1 MTIKTSLTVLTV
13 DKNVELQKLKY
24 CGWYCKLVQHLEK
37 NLPLLG
43 IYTAYSYSIPFLL
56 SEKCV
61 HMGIRVDAQN
71 CS

>member
-1 MTIKTSLTVLTV
+1 MWNYKNSNTV
-13 DKNVELQKLKY
+13 DGIVN
-24 CGWYCKLVQHLEK
+24 WYNHLEK
-37 NLPLLG
+37 NLPLLE

-56 SEKCV
+56 PEKCV